1 MCKDKNNV
9 YGCNLDIELLKEKV
23 MNSEMDSVIK
33 SAVVL
38 TLNAYMEHER
48 DKHLHVAHYERSPE
62 RQDSRNGYYERELT
76 MKIGKVPLKVP
87 RTRSGEFSTTVFE
100 KYARCDQAF
109 VLSMLEMVVQW
120 GFHTKSEQYRQAALW
135 RISLQ
140 IICFILD

>member
-1 MCKDKNNV
+1 MTHLQF
-9 YGCNLDIELLKEKV
+9 NLDIELLKEKV

-76 MKIGKVPLKVP
+76 MKLVKSLSKYRALALENFRLRYLKNMLDAIKHLFFLCLRWWSMGFP
-87 RTRSGEFSTTVFE
+87 HE
-100 KYARCDQAF
+100 K
-109 VLSMLEMVVQW
+109 
-120 GFHTKSEQYRQAALW
+120 
-135 RISLQ
+135 
-140 IICFILD
+140 